1 MIYSK
6 QTFVDRIPAKKGDAL
21 FVLLSNYSKNHPKTL
36 KLKQHNFGAGLMI
49 TSINELDN
57 EDLLGLTW
65 KVYRGRNGL
74 KDEEVFDLSREIVE
88 EGFTYIFEY
97 S

>member
-1 MIYSK
+1 
-6 QTFVDRIPAKKGDAL
+6 
-21 FVLLSNYSKNHPKTL
+21 
-36 KLKQHNFGAGLMI
+36 MI